1 MLEILLGLLTV
12 VSIQT
17 TTIKL
22 SYTIQ
27 GEAQG
32 CGIPGM
38 VAIAN
43 VHEVNSVMYGWQEPS
58 REARKIALLASK
70 GKLPDI
76 TKKAEFVFS
85 NGDLLKPKVKNIA
98 NGQKYRFSILCNGTR
113 SLNFYGK

>member
-1 MLEILLGLLTV
+1 MGLLTV

-22 SYTIQ
+22 SYIIQ

-32 CGIPGM
+32 CGTAGM

-43 VHEVNSVMYGWQEPS
+43 VYKVNQTMYGWQEPS
-58 REARKIALLASK
+58 DKAKKIAFLDSK
-70 GKLPDI
+70 NKLPDI

-85 NGDLLKPKVKNIA
+85 NRDLLKPKVKNIA

-113 SLNFYGK
+113 SLNFYGE